1 MGDQG
6 RVLRRIIAG
15 WHPRHKDAKLD
26 AAALAKVE
34 ALKLMEEA
42 DQRHSRVNVRRK
54 KTSAAPEEESPVPQA
69 RQGRDC
75 VAMRMANPS
84 AEGEGPTRNA
94 EAAAEHRQQ
103 CDGPRGKLLK
113 LTRPDR
119 RGKVRRK
126 RRLRPR

>member
-1 MGDQG
+1 MVCTGCGCYTGKCNKGLAGQCPKILKGDQG

-42 DQRHSRVNVRRK
+42 DQRHSRVNVMRK
-54 KTSAAPEEESPVPQA
+54 KASAAPEEESPAPQP

-75 VAMRMANPS
+75 VAMRMACPHK
-84 AEGEGPTRNA
+84 P
-94 EAAAEHRQQ
+94 
-103 CDGPRGKLLK
+103 C
-113 LTRPDR
+113 
-119 RGKVRRK
+119 
-126 RRLRPR
+126 